1 MHIRKTETK
10 DIPALLQMIRDSYIP
25 YGEQIRDTDIPSYF
39 YYDIASLMDDPKSDV
54 WTAEESGKITGM
66 AAGTELGPCAYHL
79 KMLFVSG
86 HSQHKGI
93 GSALLERF
101 ESRGAERHFSLFT
114 ANYLDPAKWSRDF
127 YRKHGYREY
136 VPADDEKS
144 PGLKTQADFLR
155 GIGRL
160 NNGGKHL
167 IWKIIKTQ

>member
-1 MHIRKTETK
+1 
-10 DIPALLQMIRDSYIP
+10 
-25 YGEQIRDTDIPSYF
+25 
-39 YYDIASLMDDPKSDV
+39 
-54 WTAEESGKITGM
+54 M

-127 YRKHGYREY
+127 YRRHGYREY
-136 VPADDEKS
+136 VPADEETS
-144 PGLKTQADFLR
+144 PDLKAQTEFLR

-160 NNGGKHL
+160 NNGHKHL
-167 IWKIIKTQ
+167 LWKTIRTQ